1 MSDRSPPPPTDFQVP
16 APFWALG
23 KLRLRIRPP
32 DGGLGRVL
40 QIPRPFA
47 LIGRGTGADLR
58 INAPDASTRHV
69 YLHLDHRGL
78 FGVDLATRTGT
89 RFVGAT
95 QAAAWLQPGDA
106 FEIADHQ
113 IEVLEAN
120 LTLDASFQ
128 PSQIPESASETQG
141 PTDPL
146 ADANEAKLVRLTL
159 FPHQPPWEP
168 RDVGSELLFIGRG
181 PHCGIQVV
189 GESVARI
196 HAVLVRNAKDA
207 YVVDLSGGRTQIN
220 DRPIPRAASVRE
232 GDVLALGSVRFE
244 VRVLLPAASSFRPSP
259 TKIPV
264 ERTQA
269 LLIPRDASG
278 WSMPDLPAPFPADVQ
293 AQGAVLAWLVQT
305 VQASQ
310 GEAVR
315 RQGEFQ
321 HALTDMVRQI
331 CLDNASMLQEHLQRM
346 ESINTELASLR
357 DEIRRRLGPA
367 APQAPPTP
375 PPPPPL
381 RIAPVEP
388 PTDPEQSTSWLIDR
402 VHSLEEENRSTW
414 RDLLGRLGGG
424 PQNRQAP

>member
-1 MSDRSPPPPTDFQVP
+1 MSDRSPPPPTDSQGP
-16 APFWALG
+16 APLWALG
-23 KLRLRIRPP
+23 RLRLRIRPP
-32 DGGLGRVL
+32 DGGPGRVL
-40 QIPRPFA
+40 RIARPFA

-58 INAPDASTRHV
+58 VNAPDASTRHA

-89 RFVGAT
+89 RFSGAPL
-95 QAAAWLQPGDA
+95 AAAWLRPGEA
-106 FEIADHQ
+106 FEIAGHR
-113 IEVLEAN
+113 IEVLEAA
-120 LTLDASFQ
+120 LSPDSPAPLSSSQTLGSAGQ
-128 PSQIPESASETQG
+128 TPSQG
-141 PTDPL
+141 PIDPL
-146 ADANEAKLVRLTL
+146 ADASKTPLVRLTL

-168 RDVGSELLFIGRG
+168 REVGSELLFLGRG

-189 GESVARI
+189 GESVARV
-196 HAVLVRNAKDA
+196 HAVLFRNAQNA

-220 DRPIPRAASVRE
+220 DRAVPRAAPLRE
-232 GDVLALGSVRFE
+232 GDILAFGSVRFE
-244 VRVLLPAASSFRPSP
+244 VRVLPPEVPRASPP
-259 TKIPV
+259 TRKIPV
-264 ERTQA
+264 ELAKA
-269 LLIPRDASG
+269 LPIPREVSG
-278 WSMPDLPAPFPADVQ
+278 WSMPDLPAPFPNDVQ

-310 GEAVR
+310 GEALR

-321 HALTDMVRQI
+321 HALADMVRQI

-346 ESINTELASLR
+346 DSINTELSSLR

-402 VHSLEEENRSTW
+402 VHRLEEENRSTW

-424 PQNRQAP
+424 G